1 MIFIDFPDDLGCAKL
16 FFAHKRIEVSSG
28 IILFHPF
35 SLKKMP
41 QIGTK
46 LPRNTVISWNFSGFQ
61 AAALLLSHLAAGFL
75 ISSDAAEQLGGFHS
89 A

>member
-1 MIFIDFPDDLGCAKL
+1 VQSF

-35 SLKKMP
+35 SPKKMP
-41 QIGTK
+41 LK
-46 LPRNTVISWNFSGFQ
+46 LDQT
-61 AAALLLSHLAAGFL
+61 ATDLAAGFL